1 MMAKGAKMYRR
12 RNPYTSPPTT
22 DLSNVK
28 EAVDKEGAVLSF
40 KDMTLKQR
48 ERFTRKV
55 EGALKNFW
63 GDQD

>member
-1 MMAKGAKMYRR
+1 MKSAKMCRR
-12 RNPYTSPPTT
+12 KNPYTSPPTT

-28 EAVDKEGAVLSF
+28 EYVDKKGSVPSYKEMSLE
-40 KDMTLKQR
+40 QQ